1 MTLPLT
7 GGVRLALK
15 PFQTY
20 SLWERVALTTKI
32 VFVSLSRCFAY
43 LRQVLGS
50 PTPLL
55 MANSIPSNS
64 RSSGRVSFFL
74 LLTVLVALNT
84 GCGLFGTHK
93 KVQVPKL
100 LTPLSEANKSQLIS
114 EVNRLANVRSLHG
127 KVDIVFEDTSFAESG
142 IAEKYR
148 QADGTV
154 TLQRP
159 GQVYLIIQVPFIAK
173 DIAQMTSN
181 GETFRV
187 AVLQGDEKYRRF
199 VRGTNS
205 AVYEKLDADG
215 ESDAQKHKKNRM
227 NEKETVS
234 ALSNLRPQHLT
245 DALMIGA
252 IPPAAQSGLTYVQSE
267 FYQEEADT
275 RPEKKGARVVRG
287 YYLLEE
293 FSPPGTSDARLLR
306 RFWFDRVNG
315 IRLARLQSFD
325 NNGLLTTDV
334 AYWDEKPFGETGQV
348 RLPARIEITRP
359 HDQYKLSITYQT
371 PTEVEIDKE
380 YRPEAF
386 VLENRWQLSE
396 VDLDARQ
403 RNKAAVTPK

>member
-1 MTLPLT
+1 
-7 GGVRLALK
+7 
-15 PFQTY
+15 
-20 SLWERVALTTKI
+20 
-32 VFVSLSRCFAY
+32 
-43 LRQVLGS
+43 
-50 PTPLL
+50 
-55 MANSIPSNS
+55 MANSNAANLRPSV
-64 RSSGRVSFFL
+64 RVSFFL
-74 LLTVLVALNT
+74 LLTFAIALNT

-93 KVQVPKL
+93 KVQVPQL
-100 LTPLSEANKSQLIS
+100 LTPLSEAAKSRLIT
-114 EVNRLANVRSLHG
+114 EVNRLASVRSLHG
-127 KVDIVFEDTSFAESG
+127 KVDIEFEDTSFADSG
-142 IAEKYR
+142 LAEKYR

-159 GQVYLIIQVPFIAK
+159 GQVYLIIAVPFIAK

-199 VRGTNS
+199 VKGTNS

-215 ESDAQKHKKNRM
+215 TAPDAQKGKKNRM

-245 DALMIGA
+245 DALMISP

-267 FYQEEADT
+267 FYQEEADR
-275 RPEKKGARVVRG
+275 RPEKRGVRIVRG

-293 FSPPGTSDARLLR
+293 FSQPTTGDARLFR
-306 RFWFDRVNG
+306 RFWFDRING
-315 IRLARLQSFD
+315 IRLARIQSFD
-325 NNGLLTTDV
+325 ENGLLNTDV
-334 AYWDEKPFGETGQV
+334 SYWDEKPFGESGQA
-348 RLPARIEITRP
+348 RLPGRIEITRP
-359 HDQYKLSITYQT
+359 HDHYKLSITYQT
-371 PTEVEIDKE
+371 PAAVEIDKE

-386 VLENRWQLSE
+386 VLENRWQLVE